1 MIPLMVQKDYSPKGW
16 RESWLEALRMA
27 LVVGHRLFAL
37 TWDTPRRAL
46 LVAVGLLLGT
56 RMWYAFWDTDK
67 DDDASFD
74 RRVDQVLREVG
85 ERGKPTVSESVPPAR
100 RSPRVVHPS
109 AAPAP
114 SAAAAP
120 APSSQASTSA
130 RAPAPAPAVE
140 PEEPAREQSSL
151 AAGSAPSSHPLR
163 AVTTSQPSASSAADQ
178 TFTPTRSQHPHQM
191 VAASEATQDY
201 GGVGQGSMSGSNLA
215 EVASFL
221 REQQR
226 LQMERDGE
234 AKAERAEME
243 ARLEAQRRETEA
255 ACVRETEAKLEASRM
270 REAEAKMEAQRREN
284 EASRVREME
293 AKLEASH
300 MREAEAK
307 LEAERQV
314 TEAKLL
320 GKMEAQKFRE
330 VSVLQV
336 RLEALHSAKLLTDEE
351 MFAMEDVIA
360 DSFDDQDHED
370 EEDDGSRA
378 VACEKVASLVVLSGR
393 IASNASFARQVRRK
407 YVQ

>member
-27 LVVGHRLFAL
+27 LVIGHRLFAL

-56 RMWYAFWDTDK
+56 RMWYAFWDADK

-130 RAPAPAPAVE
+130 RAPAPAPAPAVE

-178 TFTPTRSQHPHQM
+178 TFTPARSQHQHQM

-215 EVASFL
+215 EVTSFL

-226 LQMERDGE
+226 MQMERDGE

-255 ACVRETEAKLEASRM
+255 QRRETEASR
-270 REAEAKMEAQRREN
+270 
-284 EASRVREME
+284 
-293 AKLEASH
+293 

-307 LEAERQV
+307 LEAERRV

-320 GKMEAQKFRE
+320 GKLEAQKFRE

-351 MFAMEDVIA
+351 MFAMEDIIA

-370 EEDDGSRA
+370 EDDGGSRA

>member
-56 RMWYAFWDTDK
+56 RMWYAFWDADK

-114 SAAAAP
+114 SATAAP

-130 RAPAPAPAVE
+130 RAPAPASAPAVE

-178 TFTPTRSQHPHQM
+178 TFTPARSQHPHQM
-191 VAASEATQDY
+191 VAASEATQGD

-215 EVASFL
+215 EVTSFL

-226 LQMERDGE
+226 MQMERDGE

-255 ACVRETEAKLEASRM
+255 QRRETEASRM
-270 REAEAKMEAQRREN
+270 T
-284 EASRVREME
+284 
-293 AKLEASH
+293 
-300 MREAEAK
+300 EAEAK
-307 LEAERQV
+307 LQAQRREAEAERRV

-320 GKMEAQKFRE
+320 GKLEAQKFRE

-351 MFAMEDVIA
+351 MFAMEDIIA

-370 EEDDGSRA
+370 EDDDGSRA

>member
-27 LVVGHRLFAL
+27 LVVGHRLFSL

-56 RMWYAFWDTDK
+56 RMWYAFWDADK

-114 SAAAAP
+114 SATAAP

-130 RAPAPAPAVE
+130 RAPAPAVE
-140 PEEPAREQSSL
+140 PEEPARERSSL

-178 TFTPTRSQHPHQM
+178 TFTPARSQHQHQM

-215 EVASFL
+215 EVTSFL

-226 LQMERDGE
+226 MQMERDGE

-255 ACVRETEAKLEASRM
+255 SRVRETEAKLEASRM
-270 REAEAKMEAQRREN
+270 REAEAK
-284 EASRVREME
+284 
-293 AKLEASH
+293 
-300 MREAEAK
+300 
-307 LEAERQV
+307 LEAERRV

-320 GKMEAQKFRE
+320 GKLEAQKFRE

-351 MFAMEDVIA
+351 MFAMEDIIA

-370 EEDDGSRA
+370 EDDGGSRA